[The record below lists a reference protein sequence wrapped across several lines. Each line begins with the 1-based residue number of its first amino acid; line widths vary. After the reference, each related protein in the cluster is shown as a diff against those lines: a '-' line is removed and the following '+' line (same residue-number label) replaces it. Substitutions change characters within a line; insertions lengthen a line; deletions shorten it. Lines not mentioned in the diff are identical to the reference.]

1 MSVNSKV
8 CRGSSTLYTLSLAFT
23 HFAWI
28 GPNKLGEINHD
39 SLVQNIWFLYQSV
52 LLPYTSEDLKI
63 FHFPQE
69 FDSTRVIFSGNNLTT
84 CTMGGYRAIIIQ
96 ILEGNFKIQM
106 IFGGICHSEI
116 QSLLEFCK
124 ESGESSEFW
133 SNFETL
139 RSEWKQN

>member
-1 MSVNSKV
+1 MLYDYLCRFEPTWGSVYIL
-8 CRGSSTLYTLSLAFT
+8 G
-23 HFAWI
+23 WI
-28 GPNKLGEINHD
+28 EPNKLLEINHD
-39 SLVQNIWFLYQSV
+39 SLVQNIWFSCQSV
-52 LLPYTSEDLKI
+52 LLPFASEGLKI
-63 FHFPQE
+63 FHFSQE
-69 FDSTRVIFSGNNLTT
+69 FDSTRVIFRVNNLTT

-124 ESGESSEFW
+124 ESGKSSEFW

>member
-1 MSVNSKV
+1 
-8 CRGSSTLYTLSLAFT
+8 
-23 HFAWI
+23 
-28 GPNKLGEINHD
+28 
-39 SLVQNIWFLYQSV
+39 
-52 LLPYTSEDLKI
+52 
-63 FHFPQE
+63 
-69 FDSTRVIFSGNNLTT
+69 
-84 CTMGGYRAIIIQ
+84 MGVYRAIITQ

-106 IFGGICHSEI
+106 IFGGPCHREI